1 MKSSMSHEAQ
11 YLGSSQWRGGGGGDV
26 FTGVALG
33 IVSGTVWVEESG
45 QLGVCTQLLN

>member
-1 MKSSMSHEAQ
+1 MKSSMSHESPVLRKQ
-11 YLGSSQWRGGGGGDV
+11 SVGGNV

-45 QLGVCTQLLN
+45 QLGVCTQLLS